1 MISQADEEN
10 LDDSLDFN
18 YGSQKVDAN
27 AYNEF
32 LENEKSNFRLLINKV
47 LYLKEYLLLH
57 PRMYLGDRAWWC
69 AHPHQS
75 RRHVQHDPR

>member
-47 LYLKEYLLLH
+47 LNPK
-57 PRMYLGDRAWWC
+57 
-69 AHPHQS
+69 
-75 RRHVQHDPR
+75 

>member
-27 AYNEF
+27 SYNEF

-47 LYLKEYLLLH
+47 LHPKEYLLLH
-57 PRMYLGDRAWWC
+57 P
-69 AHPHQS
+69 HI
-75 RRHVQHDPR
+75 

>member
-27 AYNEF
+27 AFNEF

-47 LYLKEYLLLH
+47 LYPKEYLLLH
-57 PRMYLGDRAWWC
+57 PRMYLGD
-69 AHPHQS
+69 
-75 RRHVQHDPR
+75 

>member
-27 AYNEF
+27 SYNEF

-47 LYLKEYLLLH
+47 LYPKEYLLPSH
-57 PRMYLGDRAWWC
+57 PGTT
-69 AHPHQS
+69 
-75 RRHVQHDPR
+75 HVGSNTKKIYTTVKMPLF